1 MIRKINITLAVAF
14 VVLFAVKGLKSL
26 SSSRPAARAEAVGET
41 SAVGGASSLAPR
53 VYYFNWTNFAV
64 ENKLA
69 NRSGVLLDTMRTIF
83 PKATFVHL
91 RGDVTAFAK
100 ALRDDPCAVVVGYG
114 HHPALEGVGVVSEI
128 PLAYSRLALMTMR
141 SNPWRYKGPKSLAGL
156 RIVTDDD
163 FLDFP
168 LVQRLLKEWDAGKS
182 DGVPA
187 IKVVPDSRS
196 REELA
201 KIVEKGEADGFFATC
216 DRAERLPEQ
225 MSATI
230 LQRFRMSD
238 EIDRGGVLVRVS
250 NLDQEFAKALIAEYE
265 AGMRKI
271 DANGVRR
278 RIFDYY
284 DFVPMPVGE

>member
-1 MIRKINITLAVAF
+1 MIRKINIALAVAF
-14 VVLFAVKGLKSL
+14 AVLFALKGLKSL

-41 SAVGGASSLAPR
+41 SAAGAASSLAPR
-53 VYYFNWTNFAV
+53 VYYFNWNNFAV

-83 PKATFVHL
+83 PKASFVHL
-91 RGDVTAFAK
+91 RGDVPEFVK
-100 ALRDDPCAVVVGYG
+100 ALREDPAAVVVGFG
-114 HHPALEGVGVVSEI
+114 LHPAFEGVGVVSEI
-128 PLAYSRLALMTMR
+128 PSAYSRLALMTR
-141 SNPWRYKGPKSLAGL
+141 RDNAWRYKGPESLAGL
-156 RIVTDDD
+156 RIVTNDD

-168 LVQRLLKEWDAGKS
+168 LVQKLMKAHESGKTE
-182 DGVPA
+182 GMPT
-187 IKVVPDSRS
+187 IKVVSDSRS
-196 REELA
+196 REDLA
-201 KIVEKGEADGFFATC
+201 KIVEKGEADAFFATC
-216 DRAERLPEQ
+216 DNAALMPEQ
-225 MSATI
+225 MSGTI

-250 NLDQEFAKALIAEYE
+250 NLDPGFAKAVIAEYE

-284 DFVPMPVGE
+284 GFVPMPVGE